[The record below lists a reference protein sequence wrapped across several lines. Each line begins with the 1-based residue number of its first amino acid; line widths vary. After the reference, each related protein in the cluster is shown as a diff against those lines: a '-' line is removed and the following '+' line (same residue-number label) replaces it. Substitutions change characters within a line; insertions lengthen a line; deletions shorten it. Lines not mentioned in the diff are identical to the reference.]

1 MQGAVALTVGRASR
15 LCPSH
20 LGVICM
26 ERGLGVV
33 ILLWPLLVGLTVLA
47 VLASLGWVRKR
58 FLRALGWIVH
68 KY

>member
-1 MQGAVALTVGRASR
+1 
-15 LCPSH
+15 
-20 LGVICM
+20 M